1 MPASEECAVD
11 NNNTSRREFLRAA
24 GGTLGAAWLGTHWT
38 EIAAA
43 AEHAHAAA
51 AGSTDHRF
59 RVLTPAQAR
68 DVEAIAAQIVP
79 SDDTPG
85 AREAGVVYFIDQVQA
100 GVYASAAPEFL
111 AGLATFQDDFA
122 KSGAGPG
129 QFADLDGS
137 AQLSYL
143 KGIETTPFFGT
154 MRFLTILGLLS
165 LPTYGG
171 NEGKAGWKLV
181 GFVDQHAWEPPF
193 GHYDRGYPG
202 FESYARERG

>member
-1 MPASEECAVD
+1 MD
-11 NNNTSRREFLRAA
+11 NNNSSRRDFLRAA
-24 GGTLGAAWLGTHWT
+24 GGTLGAAWLGTHWP
-38 EIAAA
+38 ELAAA

-79 SDDTPG
+79 SGDTPG

-111 AGLATFQDDFA
+111 AGLAAFQDDFA
-122 KSGAGPG
+122 TSGAGPG
-129 QFADLDGS
+129 QFADLDDS

-154 MRFLTILGLLS
+154 MRFLTVLGLLS
-165 LPTYGG
+165 LPAYGG

-202 FESYARERG
+202 FEPYAKERG